1 VSGPAHINFPTI
13 SIHHQKGQ
21 HVKETSLSLM
31 IFIVL
36 LPFFEIYKKIR
47 RLKIIFRKKQFLHS
61 FWLPAVELSRV
72 SHQQSIPLRL
82 LMAPGQSSRS
92 QR

>member
-1 VSGPAHINFPTI
+1 MNFPTI

-21 HVKETSLSLM
+21 HAKETSLSLM

-47 RLKIIFRKKQFLHS
+47 RVNFPQKTIF
-61 FWLPAVELSRV
+61 A
-72 SHQQSIPLRL
+72 L
-82 LMAPGQSSRS
+82 LLAAGY
-92 QR
+92 